1 MSAPLKKCVYCIALL
16 LITSNLFAQDNC
28 VDYQD
33 QTPFY
38 SGPWNPLWN
47 FSNMKQK
54 KVAGLNIGGDG
65 FFRGMLEY
73 LPADYDAANT
83 SLKHPLI
90 IFFHGNASRGN
101 ANTNINALCRLF
113 KDQNAVDLATYKSLP
128 GRVERNTEAFTQNG
142 KEFIVISPQFT
153 LYTRNY
159 PPNPVNSY
167 PSAQQ
172 VENVINFVIARYPNK
187 IDLTRIYLTGYSNG
201 ANMVMEYVGSSLAR
215 AKRIAAV
222 VPVSLCSE
230 LYHPSNTSIGVD
242 AANIAN
248 ARLKTWFINCVTDN
262 ACSDSVPNN
271 WIAAI
276 NANGGV
282 SPRYSLLSDTHSD
295 PLYQCSDS
303 LLHDAWSRAYDP
315 NFKASFVN
323 GTGANDNVN
332 QNIYQW
338 FMNQTNVVLP
348 VVMKS
353 YNARL
358 VNNYVELTWTT
369 TDEKNNSHFT
379 IERAGPDQ
387 KFKSI
392 GTVKGAGDNTGE
404 RNYSFRDESP
414 LAGLSHYRLSQTDI
428 DGKTVY
434 FDIKKIINR
443 SSEQN
448 AVIVSPNPFN
458 SALSAFINLSRS
470 QKVFISVTDMTG
482 KILKSTNG
490 VYGQGSSEIKI
501 SSNDLSSGVYLFKI
515 SGEDF
520 STTQKVV
527 KK

>member
-16 LITSNLFAQDNC
+16 LISVRSIAQDEC
-28 VDYQD
+28 VNYISAVPLYDPQNTGRWD
-33 QTPFY
+33 
-38 SGPWNPLWN
+38 PLWN
-47 FSNMKQK
+47 FPTMKQT
-54 KVAGLNIGGDG
+54 KVTSLN
-65 FFRGMLEY
+65 FATYFRGLLEY
-73 LPADYDAANT
+73 KPSDYNAGNST
-83 SLKHPLI
+83 THPLI
-90 IFFHGNASRGN
+90 IFFHGRASRGFGT
-101 ANTNINALCRLF
+101 ASDLCRLF
-113 KDQNAVDLATYKSLP
+113 RDNDRYDSALYKALP
-128 GRVERNTEAFTQNG
+128 GRVERNTSEFTQGSN
-142 KEFIVISPQFT
+142 KFIVVSPQ
-153 LYTRNY
+153 YWKYERVY
-159 PPNPVNSY
+159 PDINGTNGY
-167 PSAQQ
+167 PSAAS
-172 VENVINFVIARYPNK
+172 VEAVIDYVLARYPNK
-187 IDLTRIYLTGYSNG
+187 INTNKIYLTGYSGG
-201 ANMVMEYVGSSLAR
+201 ANMIMEYVGSSLAR
-215 AKRIAAV
+215 ARRIAAV
-222 VPVSLCSE
+222 IPVSLCSQ
-230 LYHPSNTSIGVD
+230 LYHFSNTNIGVD

-248 ARLKTWFINCVTDN
+248 AGLNTWFINCKTDD
-262 ACSDSVPNN
+262 ACKDSIPTN
-271 WIAAI
+271 WINAI
-276 NANGGV
+276 KANGGAT
-282 SPRYSLLSDTHSD
+282 PRYTLLNASNPN
-295 PLYQCSDS
+295 PLYQCSDTIT
-303 LLHDAWSRAYDP
+303 HDAWSRAYDP

-323 GTGANDNVN
+323 GTGANDGIN
-332 QNIYQW
+332 QNVYQW
-338 FMNQTNVVLP
+338 MIAQSNAVLP

-414 LAGLSHYRLSQTDI
+414 LPGLSHYRLSQTDI

-443 SSEQN
+443 SGEQN

-458 SALSAFINLSRS
+458 SALSAFINLGRS

-482 KILKSTNG
+482 KILKSTSG